1 MQGNSSTQLAQTKT
15 ALDDWLGDPA
25 NLKQVRELLKAPD
38 LTPAQR
44 HVLSVFDKTF
54 ACYIT
59 EDLEARELKVHLV

>member
-1 MQGNSSTQLAQTKT
+1 M
-15 ALDDWLGDPA
+15 GDPA

-59 EDLEARELKVHLV
+59 EDPEARELKVHLV

>member
-25 NLKQVRELLKAPD
+25 NLKQVRELLQTPD

-59 EDLEARELKVHLV
+59 EDPEARKLKVHLV